1 MLTALECPWSI
12 LQFQW
17 AYCIY
22 IPFMTTYKK
31 SSWITGTLCV
41 SLDRQ
46 RLKMLGPFRM
56 LQPALVL
63 TPIFQSTA
71 SHQTIKR
78 FAGALA
84 IGRRITCAH
93 WIWITCAHRS
103 WVWWGERGWERSCL
117 AWIRSPN
124 PNVIDASMQTSDIL
138 GFYSSLLDFSL
149 FLFLFS
155 LLCIVKSP

>member
-1 MLTALECPWSI
+1 
-12 LQFQW
+12 
-17 AYCIY
+17 
-22 IPFMTTYKK
+22 MTTYKK
-31 SSWITGTLCV
+31 SSWITGTLCI

-46 RLKMLGPFRM
+46 RLKMLGPFHM
-56 LQPALVL
+56 LQPALVM

-78 FAGALA
+78 CTGGLA

-103 WVWWGERGWERSCL
+103 WVWWGKGDG
-117 AWIRSPN
+117 
-124 PNVIDASMQTSDIL
+124 NVRVWLELGAPILMSSMHRCRPQTYWVSTL
-138 GFYSSLLDFSL
+138 LYST
-149 FLFLFS
+149 FLSFFS